1 MAERILVER
10 MGEHHRASHLCP
22 LCPSY
27 DRWAIPESWVHSP
40 PNWEEEES
48 GVQLVSSI
56 WNSSTWSPVGN
67 FPWGLVPSEEGTSSW
82 ISPEIWE
89 VLEIKYVWAGGSQT
103 LSFLFWRIIEGPACR
118 LGKNNKLNFQSSE
131 LALVFT
137 KLPSTYQDN
146 VFLKLFY
153 IAVELINNIVLVSGV
168 QQSDLHVAIL
178 FQILSPL

>member
-27 DRWAIPESWVHSP
+27 DRWAIPVSWVHSP

-67 FPWGLVPSEEGTSSW
+67 FLWGLIPSEEGTSSW

-89 VLEIKYVWAGGSQT
+89 VLEIKSVGARGSQT
-103 LSFLFWRIIEGPACR
+103 LSLLWRIIEGPACR

-131 LALVFT
+131 LVLVFT
-137 KLPSTYQDN
+137 KLLSTYQDN
-146 VFLKLFY
+146 VFLKLLY

>member
-1 MAERILVER
+1 M
-10 MGEHHRASHLCP
+10 
-22 LCPSY
+22 
-27 DRWAIPESWVHSP
+27 
-40 PNWEEEES
+40 
-48 GVQLVSSI
+48 
-56 WNSSTWSPVGN
+56 
-67 FPWGLVPSEEGTSSW
+67 
-82 ISPEIWE
+82 
-89 VLEIKYVWAGGSQT
+89 
-103 LSFLFWRIIEGPACR
+103 
-118 LGKNNKLNFQSSE
+118 GKNNKLNFQSSE